1 MPIMPSL
8 AENVV
13 FSNETHFI
21 LCVSCFSCLG
31 TGKTQDQNKL
41 YNPTATLEDIKC
53 PECKGSGQ
61 KRRYMTLDTLL
72 DTLAPAIFERFME
85 KLPEIIENSKL
96 AVVESVMES

>member
-1 MPIMPSL
+1 MPSL

-31 TGKTQDQNKL
+31 TGKTQDTNKL
-41 YNPTATLEDIKC
+41 YNPTATLEDMKC
-53 PECKGSGQ
+53 PECKGTGQ
-61 KRRYMTLDTLL
+61 KRRYMTLETLL
-72 DTLAPAIFERFME
+72 DTLAPAVFERFME
-85 KLPEIIENSKL
+85 HLPEIIARSKL